1 MALIGTLRTK
11 MTKWV
16 VGAVALSMG
25 AFIVGSD
32 LFGNGPRSIFA
43 GSQNNIGEIAGSTV
57 SIDEFNATVQE
68 QENNYILSFG
78 RQPGERE
85 MASLRQQAWDLL
97 IARKAIV
104 PQYEKVGVE
113 VSSDE
118 VWDMIQG
125 KNIDENVKSSFID
138 SAGNFDRSRLIQY
151 LQSVDA
157 MPANSEARVRWETFK
172 SSLIP
177 GRARIKYENLLI
189 KTNYVTEAEAEKDY
203 HTQNDVAEVK
213 FLYVPYFAISDS
225 LAKVSDGDLR
235 SYYDKYKEKYKAK
248 ETRSLSYVTFPVIPS
263 PSDSAAIR
271 TEMDRL
277 AAEFKTTSE
286 DSLFA
291 VDNTDGQSAFEKF
304 TPSTLPA
311 ALSSQS
317 LTEGTVIGPFIDNG
331 NYKLIKLVKSGKD
344 TVYNARASHILIK
357 WADASDAAKKEAKE
371 KARKILSDIKGGASF
386 AEKAREF
393 GTDGTA
399 TQGGDLG
406 WFRTG
411 QMVKPFD
418 NAVFSAT
425 KKGLLND
432 VVETDFGYH
441 IIEVTGVKDNTTY
454 TVATIERAI
463 TPSDETQ
470 NEASRKADAF
480 ASEVSGI
487 DDFKETA
494 KKQNYV
500 VVDAD
505 EVGTADRRVSNLD
518 NARSIVMWLFR
529 EAKKGKVSEVFELD
543 DEYVVAVMTGE
554 TEDGYKSFDKVKE
567 EITPLVRNEIK
578 GKLLIEKIKAQ
589 KATTLEEIAT
599 AVSSD
604 ATVGSS
610 SDLKLNASNL
620 PTAGFDPTAVG
631 KAFSLESGKRSAP
644 FAGENGVLVMELTN
658 KTIAPA
664 VGDYSIFKNQL
675 KQAVDT
681 RSAYIIME
689 AIKDGSNI
697 KDARYKFY

>member
-16 VGAVALSMG
+16 VGAVAISMG

-43 GSQNNIGEIAGSTV
+43 GSQNNIGEIAGSTI
-57 SIDEFNATVQE
+57 SIDEFNAVVQE

-78 RQPGERE
+78 RQPGDRE
-85 MASLRQQAWDLL
+85 MTSLRQQAWDLL

-113 VSSDE
+113 VTSDE

-125 KNIDENVKSSFID
+125 KNIDENVKSSFLD
-138 SAGNFDRSRLIQY
+138 SAGNFDRTRLIQY
-151 LQSVDA
+151 LQQIDA
-157 MPANSEARVRWETFK
+157 MPANSEQRVRWETFK
-172 SSLIP
+172 SSLVP

-235 SYYDKYKEKYKAK
+235 SYYDKNKEKYKAK
-248 ETRSLSYVTFPVIPS
+248 ETRSVSYVSFPVIPS
-263 PSDSAAIR
+263 SADSAAIK
-271 TEMDRL
+271 TEMDKL
-277 AAEFKTTSE
+277 AAEFTTTKE

-291 VDNTDGQSAFEKF
+291 VDNTDGQSAFEKY

-317 LTEGTVIGPFIDNG
+317 LTEGTVVGPFIDNG
-331 NYKLIKLVKSGKD
+331 YYKLIKMVKSGKD
-344 TVYNARASHILIK
+344 TVYNAKASHILIK
-357 WADASDAAKKEAKE
+357 WDDTSEASKKAAKE
-371 KARKILSDIKGGASF
+371 KARKILADIKGGASF
-386 AEKAREF
+386 AAKAREF

-399 TQGGDLG
+399 PQGGDLG
-406 WFRTG
+406 WFRSG
-411 QMVKPFD
+411 QMVKPFES
-418 NAVFSAT
+418 AVFGAT
-425 KKGLLND
+425 KTGLLND

-441 IIEVTGVKDNTTY
+441 IIEVTGVKDNTSY

-480 ASEVSGI
+480 ATEVSSI
-487 DDFKETA
+487 DEFKELA
-494 KKQNYV
+494 KKNNYT
-500 VVDAD
+500 VVDAN
-505 EVGTADRRVSNLD
+505 EVGTADRRISNLND
-518 NARSIVMWLFR
+518 ARSIVMWLFR
-529 EAKKGKVSEVFELD
+529 DAKKGKVSEVFELN

-567 EITPLVRNEIK
+567 EITPFVRNEIK

-589 KATTLEEIAT
+589 KGSLDEIAK
-599 AVSSD
+599 AVSPD
-604 ATVGSS
+604 ATVASS
-610 SDLKLNASNL
+610 SDLKLSTSTL
-620 PTAGFDPTAVG
+620 PTAGFDPVAIGT
-631 KAFSLESGKRSAP
+631 AFSLENGKTSAP
-644 FAGENGVLVMELTN
+644 FAGENGVLVMELQN

-664 VGDYSIFKNQL
+664 VGDYSVFKNQL
-675 KQAVDT
+675 KQAIDT

>member
-16 VGAVALSMG
+16 VGAVAISMG

-43 GSQNNIGEIAGSTV
+43 GSQNNIGEIAGSTI
-57 SIDEFNATVQE
+57 SIDEFNAVVQE

-78 RQPGERE
+78 RQPGDRE
-85 MASLRQQAWDLL
+85 MTSLRQQAWDLL

-113 VSSDE
+113 VTSDE

-125 KNIDENVKSSFID
+125 KNIDENVKSSFLD
-138 SAGNFDRSRLIQY
+138 SAGNFDRTRLIQY
-151 LQSVDA
+151 LQQIDA
-157 MPANSEARVRWETFK
+157 MPANSEQRVRWETFK
-172 SSLIP
+172 SSLVP

-235 SYYDKYKEKYKAK
+235 SYYDKNKEKYKAK
-248 ETRSLSYVTFPVIPS
+248 ENRSLSYVSFPVIPS
-263 PSDSAAIR
+263 SADSAAIK
-271 TEMDRL
+271 TEMDKL
-277 AAEFKTTSE
+277 AAEFTTTKE

-291 VDNTDGQSAFEKF
+291 VDNTDGQSAFEKY

-317 LTEGTVIGPFIDNG
+317 LTEGTVVGPFIDNG
-331 NYKLIKLVKSGKD
+331 YYKLIKMVKSGKD
-344 TVYNARASHILIK
+344 TVYNAKASHILIK
-357 WADASDAAKKEAKE
+357 WDDTSEASKKAAKE
-371 KARKILSDIKGGASF
+371 KARKILADIKGGASF
-386 AEKAREF
+386 AAKAREF

-399 TQGGDLG
+399 PQGGDLG
-406 WFRTG
+406 WFRSG
-411 QMVKPFD
+411 QMVKPFES
-418 NAVFSAT
+418 AVFGAT
-425 KKGLLND
+425 KTGLLND

-441 IIEVTGVKDNTTY
+441 IIEVTGVKDNTSY

-480 ASEVSGI
+480 ATEVSSI
-487 DDFKETA
+487 DEFKEIA
-494 KKQNYV
+494 KKNNYT
-500 VVDAD
+500 VVDAN
-505 EVGTADRRVSNLD
+505 EVGTADRRISNLND
-518 NARSIVMWLFR
+518 ARSIVMWLFR
-529 EAKKGKVSEVFELD
+529 DAKKGKVSEVFELN

-567 EITPLVRNEIK
+567 EITPFVRNEIK

-589 KATTLEEIAT
+589 KGSLDEIAK
-599 AVSSD
+599 AVSPD
-604 ATVGSS
+604 ATVASS
-610 SDLKLNASNL
+610 SDLKLSTSTL
-620 PTAGFDPTAVG
+620 PTAGFDPVAIGT
-631 KAFSLESGKRSAP
+631 AFSLENGKTSAP
-644 FAGENGVLVMELTN
+644 FAGENGVLVMELQN

-664 VGDYSIFKNQL
+664 VGDYSVFKNQL
-675 KQAVDT
+675 KQAIDT